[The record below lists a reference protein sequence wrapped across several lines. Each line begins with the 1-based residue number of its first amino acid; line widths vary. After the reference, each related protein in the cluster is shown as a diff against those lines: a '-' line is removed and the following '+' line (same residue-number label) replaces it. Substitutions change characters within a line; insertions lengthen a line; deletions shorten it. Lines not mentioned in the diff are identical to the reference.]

1 MPSATVRI
9 SSTTQR
15 MLRELAANTGESMQ
29 SLLDKAIEAYRREH
43 FLQQANEAFAALRR
57 DPKKWKAELE
67 ERNAWDATLADDME
81 GN

>member
-1 MPSATVRI
+1 MPSATVRV

-67 ERNAWDATLADDME
+67 ERNAWDATLADDSE

>member
-29 SLLDKAIEAYRREH
+29 SLLDKAIEAYRRER
-43 FLQQANEAFAALRR
+43 FLDQANTAFAALRR

-67 ERNAWDATLADDME
+67 ERNAWDATLGDDME
-81 GN
+81 SN

>member
-9 SSTTQR
+9 SSRTRT

-29 SLLDKAIEAYRREH
+29 SLLDKAIEAYRRER
-43 FLQQANEAFAALRR
+43 FLDQANEAFAALRR

-67 ERNAWDATLADDME
+67 ERNAWDATLTDDME
-81 GN
+81 SN

>member
-29 SLLDKAIEAYRREH
+29 SLLDKAIEAYRRER
-43 FLQQANEAFAALRR
+43 FLDQANEAFAALRR

-67 ERNAWDATLADDME
+67 ERNAWDATLAE
-81 GN
+81 NVESN